1 MELRRIPVHSSLHRA
16 NLVMGA
22 ERELA
27 LGSALAALLV
37 GIGGMSLVSAGAA
50 IVFWFCAIWALRR
63 MARADPMMS
72 KVWLRH
78 VRQQHKRPVKLY
90 RHAPCLLFGSD
101 RANLNRG
108 LLRLLHCR
116 DRLLHWLR
124 RLIVSLHI
132 RQVRVR
138 WIGVSHIFYTSL
150 CFKSG
155 KPARR
160 RVPRRWD
167 VLPFS
172 PVFIISLLPLF

>member
-78 VRQQHKRPVKLY
+78 VRQQVFYSARS
-90 RHAPCLLFGSD
+90 G
-101 RANLNRG
+101 
-108 LLRLLHCR
+108 
-116 DRLLHWLR
+116 R
-124 RLIVSLHI
+124 RIAS
-132 RQVRVR
+132 R
-138 WIGVSHIFYTSL
+138 
-150 CFKSG
+150 
-155 KPARR
+155 
-160 RVPRRWD
+160 
-167 VLPFS
+167 
-172 PVFIISLLPLF
+172 

>member
-78 VRQQHKRPVKLY
+78 VRQQVFYSARS
-90 RHAPCLLFGSD
+90 G
-101 RANLNRG
+101 
-108 LLRLLHCR
+108 
-116 DRLLHWLR
+116 R
-124 RLIVSLHI
+124 RIA
-132 RQVRVR
+132 
-138 WIGVSHIFYTSL
+138 
-150 CFKSG
+150 
-155 KPARR
+155 AR
-160 RVPRRWD
+160 
-167 VLPFS
+167 
-172 PVFIISLLPLF
+172 

>member
-16 NLVMGA
+16 NLVRGA

-78 VRQQHKRPVKLY
+78 VRQQVFYSARS
-90 RHAPCLLFGSD
+90 G
-101 RANLNRG
+101 
-108 LLRLLHCR
+108 
-116 DRLLHWLR
+116 R
-124 RLIVSLHI
+124 RIA
-132 RQVRVR
+132 
-138 WIGVSHIFYTSL
+138 
-150 CFKSG
+150 
-155 KPARR
+155 AR
-160 RVPRRWD
+160 
-167 VLPFS
+167 
-172 PVFIISLLPLF
+172 

>member
-63 MARADPMMS
+63 MARTDPMMS

-78 VRQQHKRPVKLY
+78 VRQQVFYSARS
-90 RHAPCLLFGSD
+90 G
-101 RANLNRG
+101 
-108 LLRLLHCR
+108 
-116 DRLLHWLR
+116 R
-124 RLIVSLHI
+124 RIA
-132 RQVRVR
+132 
-138 WIGVSHIFYTSL
+138 
-150 CFKSG
+150 
-155 KPARR
+155 AR
-160 RVPRRWD
+160 
-167 VLPFS
+167 
-172 PVFIISLLPLF
+172 

>member
-72 KVWLRH
+72 KVWLRY
-78 VRQQHKRPVKLY
+78 VRQQVFYSARS
-90 RHAPCLLFGSD
+90 G
-101 RANLNRG
+101 
-108 LLRLLHCR
+108 
-116 DRLLHWLR
+116 R
-124 RLIVSLHI
+124 RIA
-132 RQVRVR
+132 
-138 WIGVSHIFYTSL
+138 
-150 CFKSG
+150 
-155 KPARR
+155 AR
-160 RVPRRWD
+160 
-167 VLPFS
+167 
-172 PVFIISLLPLF
+172 

>member
-1 MELRRIPVHSSLHRA
+1 MELRRIPVQSSLHRA

-78 VRQQHKRPVKLY
+78 VRQQVFYSARS
-90 RHAPCLLFGSD
+90 G
-101 RANLNRG
+101 
-108 LLRLLHCR
+108 
-116 DRLLHWLR
+116 R
-124 RLIVSLHI
+124 RIA
-132 RQVRVR
+132 
-138 WIGVSHIFYTSL
+138 
-150 CFKSG
+150 
-155 KPARR
+155 AR
-160 RVPRRWD
+160 
-167 VLPFS
+167 
-172 PVFIISLLPLF
+172 

>member
-78 VRQQHKRPVKLY
+78 IRQQVFYSARS
-90 RHAPCLLFGSD
+90 G
-101 RANLNRG
+101 
-108 LLRLLHCR
+108 
-116 DRLLHWLR
+116 R
-124 RLIVSLHI
+124 RIA
-132 RQVRVR
+132 
-138 WIGVSHIFYTSL
+138 
-150 CFKSG
+150 
-155 KPARR
+155 AR
-160 RVPRRWD
+160 
-167 VLPFS
+167 
-172 PVFIISLLPLF
+172 

>member
-50 IVFWFCAIWALRR
+50 IVFWFCAIWVLRR

-78 VRQQHKRPVKLY
+78 VRQQVFYSARS
-90 RHAPCLLFGSD
+90 G
-101 RANLNRG
+101 
-108 LLRLLHCR
+108 
-116 DRLLHWLR
+116 R
-124 RLIVSLHI
+124 RIA
-132 RQVRVR
+132 
-138 WIGVSHIFYTSL
+138 
-150 CFKSG
+150 
-155 KPARR
+155 AR
-160 RVPRRWD
+160 
-167 VLPFS
+167 
-172 PVFIISLLPLF
+172 